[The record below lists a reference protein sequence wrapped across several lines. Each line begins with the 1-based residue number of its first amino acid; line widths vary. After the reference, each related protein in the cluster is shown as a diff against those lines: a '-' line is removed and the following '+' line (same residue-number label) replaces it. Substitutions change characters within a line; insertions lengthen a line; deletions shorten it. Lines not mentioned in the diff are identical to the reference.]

1 MPITTSD
8 NANLTPR
15 MQMIRRKWPGNE
27 ACSSPPEIACVNYWT
42 TNSPTVQVVVA
53 PQTTANTCVHMTVFS
68 ALPQGGV
75 TLAYTLDHTSLKESR
90 LDEPL
95 S

>member
-1 MPITTSD
+1 MSITTSD
-8 NANLTPR
+8 NANLIPR
-15 MQMIRRKWPGNE
+15 LQMKEEVVWKWG
-27 ACSSPPEIACVNYWT
+27 CSPLEIVYIDYWT
-42 TNSPTVQVVVA
+42 TNSPIVQVVVA

-68 ALPQGGV
+68 ALPEGGI
-75 TLAYTLDHTSLKESR
+75 TLAYTLDHASLKESK